1 MKKLIL
7 ASLILA
13 SGQMAMAANWVNTGV
28 SGKGYKETNRVDF
41 DSISAH
47 YFNSYDKSSYY
58 VTAWIKTEYPT
69 AQKLKDGRLY
79 RERRELWYVDCL
91 AEKITTGDV
100 AVYSSNGNLI
110 ASEQNIY
117 VNTYSSS
124 NWDRVIPDTVG
135 DGLAKFICLA
145 YDIKTNPN
153 YYNQQ

>member
-7 ASLILA
+7 AGLILA
-13 SGQMAMAANWVNTGV
+13 SSQMAMAANWVPTGV
-28 SGKGYKETNRVDF
+28 NSNINKETIEIDF
-41 DSISAH
+41 DSISAY

-58 VTAWIKTEYPT
+58 VTAWIKINYPT
-69 AQKLKDGRLY
+69 DQKLKDGKLY
-79 RERRELWYVDCL
+79 RQTKELSYVDCL
-91 AEKITTGDV
+91 GKRITRGDV
-100 AVYSSNGNLI
+100 AVYTSNGNLVW
-110 ASEQNIY
+110 SDQNSY
-117 VNTYSSS
+117 VSTYSSS